1 MYETEAV
8 DTHAVVPVNLAQTL
22 TVYDLASAILLLWL
36 KIMLGVAAVGMYMR
50 LGVALEGE

>member
-1 MYETEAV
+1 VYETEAV

-22 TVYDLASAILLLWL
+22 TAYDLASAILLLWS